1 MSLPVVAVVG
11 RPNVGKSTLVNR
23 LAQTAEAIVHSASG
37 VTRDRSYHHADWNG
51 REFMLIDTGGIDF
64 GKADAF
70 APSIRQQ
77 ALAAVDEADVIVA
90 LVDGATGVVSDDEQ
104 IARILQK
111 SDKPVFLAVNKL
123 DHPGREEAMHEF
135 WALGLGQPWPVSA
148 IHGHGTGDLLDVIVT
163 ALTDRPE
170 SVMPA
175 EGIPIAIVGKPNAGK
190 SSLLNRLAKIER
202 SIVSE
207 VAGTTRDTIDLVVNH
222 DGVLYRLLDTAGLR
236 RKSSIDDSVEYYS
249 FVRAMRAMDRAD
261 VALIVVDA
269 AAGVTDADQK
279 VAAFALERGCAM
291 VILLNK
297 WDLVTDAEQR
307 EAIDMDV
314 GRKLGFVSFA
324 PVLKVSATTGKS
336 LNRVWNA
343 IDIVYDSYTQQIST
357 SRLNKLLTELRDF
370 GHTVSKGRQ
379 TLRVNY
385 VTQTRTS
392 PPGFA
397 FFANHPKLADD
408 SFRRYM
414 ENRMRE
420 AFDLTGTPIQLSFKR
435 KST

>member
-1 MSLPVVAVVG
+1 
-11 RPNVGKSTLVNR
+11 
-23 LAQTAEAIVHSASG
+23 
-37 VTRDRSYHHADWNG
+37 
-51 REFMLIDTGGIDF
+51 
-64 GKADAF
+64 
-70 APSIRQQ
+70 
-77 ALAAVDEADVIVA
+77 
-90 LVDGATGVVSDDEQ
+90 
-104 IARILQK
+104 
-111 SDKPVFLAVNKL
+111 
-123 DHPGREEAMHEF
+123 
-135 WALGLGQPWPVSA
+135 
-148 IHGHGTGDLLDVIVT
+148 
-163 ALTDRPE
+163 
-170 SVMPA
+170 
-175 EGIPIAIVGKPNAGK
+175 
-190 SSLLNRLAKIER
+190 
-202 SIVSE
+202 
-207 VAGTTRDTIDLVVNH
+207 VNH

-269 AAGVTDADQK
+269 DAGVTDADQK

-297 WDLVTDAEQR
+297 WDLVTDAEKR
-307 EAIDMDV
+307 EAIDLDI

-343 IDIVYDSYTQQIST
+343 IDTVYDSYTQQIST

-392 PPGFA
+392 PPGFS

-420 AFDLTGTPIQLSFKR
+420 AFDLTGTPIQLAFKR